1 MIRISKIIR
10 DASSPKNPRSFIE
23 QNECMWGQTPCMIRS
38 YLFWLLPVDAPIAAV
53 AGAGE
58 REGELAAPDPA
69 RPPGLAPR
77 HGRRLLVARV
87 LLAVVDLHRA

>member
-1 MIRISKIIR
+1 MTRP
-10 DASSPKNPRSFIE
+10 D
-23 QNECMWGQTPCMIRS
+23 RS
-38 YLFWLLPVDAPIAAV
+38 YLFWLLPVDASIAAV

-77 HGRRLLVARV
+77 HRRRLLVARV
-87 LLAVVDLHRA
+87 LLAVVDLHRARRTLLVQLLKRLH